1 MSNTFIK
8 AEKVA
13 AQSLAVLARDV
24 VLPGLVTRESGS
36 DFTGAKNDTVTT
48 RVPAYVEARS
58 RVMRSGTTITVDDLD
73 ETSVDVK
80 LDTHVYKAVGI
91 TDEEM
96 TLDIANFGEQ
106 VSAPVMGSV
115 VRKVEAV
122 LATAMD
128 GATYSTVL
136 NINESDPY
144 ATIIKARTALNK
156 VGVPTSDR
164 FLAVGADVEE
174 YLLLSNR
181 ISNVD
186 TSGSDA
192 ALREAVIGRIG
203 GFLAVS
209 VPGLQPDTFI
219 AAHKSAFVLASQAP
233 VIPDGAGWGA
243 SASAGGFALRTLKD
257 YDMTNVRDR
266 YLADVFIGAGVV
278 KDRGTLDGNGVFT
291 PSEDGTAPPILV
303 RAVKATLSGS

>member
-1 MSNTFIK
+1 MSSTYIK

-24 VLPGLVTRESGS
+24 VLPGLVTRMSGT
-36 DFTGAKNDTVTT
+36 DFVGAKNDTVTA
-48 RVPAYVEARS
+48 RVPAYAVARE
-58 RVMRSGTTITVDDLD
+58 RVMRSATTITVDDLD

-96 TLDIANFGEQ
+96 TLDIVNFGEQ
-106 VSAPVMGSV
+106 VTAPVLGSI
-115 VRKVEAV
+115 VRKVESKLV
-122 LATAMD
+122 SVMD
-128 GATYSTVL
+128 AAAYATVL
-136 NINESDPY
+136 NIDESDPY
-144 ATIIKARTALNK
+144 LTVLKARTALNK
-156 VGVPTSDR
+156 AACPTTDR

-174 YLLLSNR
+174 YILASDR
-181 ISNVD
+181 MARVD
-186 TSGSDA
+186 YSGSDS
-192 ALREAVIGRIG
+192 ALRDAVIGRIG

-209 VPGLQPDTFI
+209 VPGLAPDTFI
-219 AAHKSAFVLASQAP
+219 AGHRSAFVLGAQAP
-233 VIPDGAGWGA
+233 AIPDGAGWGA

-266 YLADVFIGAGVV
+266 YLADVFMGVGTT
-278 KDRGTLDGNGVFT
+278 KDSGTLDGSGLFT
-291 PSEDGTAPPILV
+291 PDETGAATPILV